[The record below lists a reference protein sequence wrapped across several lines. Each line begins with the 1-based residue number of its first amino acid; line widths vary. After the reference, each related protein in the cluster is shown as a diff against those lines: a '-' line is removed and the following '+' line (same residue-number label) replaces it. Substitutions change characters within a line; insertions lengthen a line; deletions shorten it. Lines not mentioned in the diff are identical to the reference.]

1 MSSLLIP
8 YTRICCAASLHT
20 LVSSCL
26 LHPLL
31 ELDAAGPPEVPGP
44 RVAGKGGLSRSVL
57 GGGGHVALA
66 EGTVFVIT

>member
-1 MSSLLIP
+1 M
-8 YTRICCAASLHT
+8 
-20 LVSSCL
+20 SSCL